1 VRSIALLSPLLSD
14 EAKKTPYWKAWVAHV
29 RVLEMSLRSSFSLAD
44 VTLLDQCITEHH
56 QLFLKVRVT
65 QCVPPRVTHSRA
77 TRHSPS
83 QRATTEQT
91 RHTLATAI
99 TVGRSL

>member
-1 VRSIALLSPLLSD
+1 MRSIALLSPLLSD

-56 QLFLKVRVT
+56 RLFLKVRV
-65 QCVPPRVTHSRA
+65 
-77 TRHSPS
+77 
-83 QRATTEQT
+83 
-91 RHTLATAI
+91 I
-99 TVGRSL
+99 